1 MAVAD
6 LGKFRNRGVHLNSTH
21 ARALTHANTGAL
33 TYARTV
39 LMRARPHSHQ
49 HARAHTHTRACAH
62 TYTHTHTHT
71 QFNETAWN
79 LGRFAVEA
87 DAAAARDS
95 VAKVIGYR
103 LNFKKPRKI
112 TGQRSNGADQAVAD
126 AVKAANAFVL
136 GNSMTFGGFGQNIA
150 KIQTITL
157 QCSDDPS
164 SRHERWRP

>member
-1 MAVAD
+1 MRVRSRMRIQAHS
-6 LGKFRNRGVHLNSTH
+6 RIH
-21 ARALTHANTGAL
+21 ARYSCVRAPTHTNTRVRIH
-33 TYARTV
+33 TR
-39 LMRARPHSHQ
+39 
-49 HARAHTHTRACAH
+49 ARAH
-62 TYTHTHTHT
+62 THTHTHT

-136 GNSMTFGGFGQNIA
+136 GNSMTFGGFGQNTA

-157 QCSDDPS
+157 QCSDP
-164 SRHERWRP
+164 RLPP